1 MKLRLFAIITM
12 TFAALSISAQKT
24 EVDKFTKAEVST
36 SELMKFGYL
45 TAQLEARKEVGHNA
59 PDISIKCTLS
69 SIDAFYFFASSRIF
83 FLFEDGNSEEL
94 TNKSYVVSRKSGLF
108 SSWKA
113 TTDISIPIETA
124 RKMSTVPIRSVRIQ
138 IGLANMSYK
147 NEDFDVPQK
156 QSKKNVAVAD
166 RFLNHIGL

>member
-1 MKLRLFAIITM
+1 MLNIDTIKNGLVIDHIKAGTGWRIFQWLGLDTSPFS
-12 TFAALSISAQKT
+12 AALI
-24 EVDKFTKAEVST
+24 
-36 SELMKFGYL
+36 M
-45 TAQLEARKEVGHNA
+45 N
-59 PDISIKCTLS
+59 
-69 SIDAFYFFASSRIF
+69 
-83 FLFEDGNSEEL
+83 
-94 TNKSYVVSRKSGLF
+94 VVSRKSGLF

-124 RKMSTVPIRSVRIQ
+124 RKMSTIPIRSVRIQ